1 VPGSIRGS
9 QPWLVSADASL
20 TWTRW
25 YIDGM
30 ADSRRYIV
38 DEQLT
43 YPHLYVEVRDR
54 LRYDNPGLPADEL
67 QVAATAVSE
76 LAWSEISRR
85 RTVRREVIPQALKE
99 QLWFSAEPTPRCYLC
114 GYAFG
119 AVARDRLLDR
129 LSSPGLS
136 EVDLPLLVDFTR
148 PRGRVARDL
157 GIEIDHVRPA
167 STGGETS
174 EANLRLACGWCN
186 RVKSA
191 HGLLYD
197 ASATPAST
205 ISTPQLGSV
214 AVPQPL
220 WVLRTVATRGRCEH
234 PSGCAARL
242 RDHELF
248 VAPRNPRGGLNPVN
262 SLVYCDE
269 HDPWATARF
278 VARADAQLSR

>member
-1 VPGSIRGS
+1 VPGPILGS
-9 QPWLVSADASL
+9 QPWLVSADAVL

-25 YIDGM
+25 YIDGI
-30 ADSRRYIV
+30 ADSRRYIEN
-38 DEQLT
+38 DGLE

-54 LRYDNPGLPADEL
+54 LRTDNPGLPADEL

-85 RTVRREVIPQALKE
+85 RAARREVIPQGLKE
-99 QLWFSAEPTPRCYLC
+99 QLWFSAEPIPRCYLC

-119 AVARDRLLDR
+119 SLARDRLLAR
-129 LSSPGLS
+129 LSTPRLT
-136 EVDLPLLVDFTR
+136 EADLPLLVDFTR
-148 PRGRVARDL
+148 PRGRIVRDL

-167 STGGETS
+167 STGGETNES
-174 EANLRLACGWCN
+174 NLRLACGWCN

-197 ASATPAST
+197 ASATSASS
-205 ISTPQLGSV
+205 IRTPQLGSV

-234 PSGCAARL
+234 SSGCSARVG
-242 RDHELF
+242 DHELF
-248 VAPRNPRGGLNPVN
+248 LAPRNPRGALNPIN
-262 SLVYCDE
+262 ALVYCDE

-278 VARADAQLSR
+278 VAREDARHLR